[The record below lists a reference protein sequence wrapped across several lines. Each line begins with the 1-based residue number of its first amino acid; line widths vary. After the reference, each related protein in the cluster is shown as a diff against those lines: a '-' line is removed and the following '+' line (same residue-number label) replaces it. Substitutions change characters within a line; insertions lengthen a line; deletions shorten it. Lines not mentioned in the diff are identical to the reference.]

1 MHTQD
6 TKYNFDKSVT
16 INHDGKEFTIEYDS
30 SRTNPAIFNFLDTDP
45 EITDIKDAE
54 KKLRLSFADNI
65 FKISPELLINHPEL
79 AIPEIKYNSHAEAK
93 KAVTENGYNLFH
105 VATTDLRN
113 NPEICIEAAKK
124 DDFSVASLPEDIL
137 MLHPEICTEAV
148 KKLAWDFAFIP
159 EAFQMQHPE
168 LCIEAVK
175 KKDSLL
181 KFVPEAVKMQH
192 PAIALAAVQQNGR
205 ALKRVPE
212 AVKMQHPVICIE
224 AVKQDEAA
232 LEFVPEAL
240 KTNLK
245 VLAKLF
251 TTTEEQL
258 IADLALLKIDT
269 ETSEQVL
276 PYMQAQMA
284 TSSDR
289 LLKLLSPDLNPNY
302 YLDCGLTAV
311 LLTMK
316 EYIHPSTTQ
325 VDDEKESRS
334 FTP

>member
-6 TKYNFDKSVT
+6 TKYNFNKSVT

-30 SRTNPAIFNFLDTDP
+30 SRTNPAIFNVLDTDP

-175 KKDSLL
+175 KKGSLL
-181 KFVPEAVKMQH
+181 KF
-192 PAIALAAVQQNGR
+192 
-205 ALKRVPE
+205 VPE